1 MSRVESM
8 LAAKARKSSSVSRET
23 VVDEPQPNAYV
34 ADSSQPTSRSLS
46 VQPTSSSSLDDS
58 FLLPRVHSSG
68 EESDDGG
75 TEFDEQA
82 AKEVLRLPGVDF
94 QPAYVKMIS
103 LILMDTFRERFGL
116 TDVSVASEAGMVV
129 GFNEKSIR
137 TWRNDFYENHGDFSE
152 SNKGICD

>member
-1 MSRVESM
+1 M
-8 LAAKARKSSSVSRET
+8 LQTA
-23 VVDEPQPNAYV
+23 PNLPHALFPFN
-34 ADSSQPTSRSLS
+34 Q
-46 VQPTSSSSLDDS
+46 
-58 FLLPRVHSSG
+58 LLPVPLMILFFFLVFIPL
-68 EESDDGG
+68 EKESDDGG

-94 QPAYVKMIS
+94 QPAYVKMIT

-129 GFNEKSIR
+129 EFNEKSIR